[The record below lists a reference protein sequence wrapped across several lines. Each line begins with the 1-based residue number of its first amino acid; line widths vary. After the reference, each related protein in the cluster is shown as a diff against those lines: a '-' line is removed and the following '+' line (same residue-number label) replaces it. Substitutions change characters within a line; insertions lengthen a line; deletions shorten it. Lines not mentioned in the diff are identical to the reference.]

1 MEYQS
6 EEQKRRV
13 IRLQRVATGI
23 VKDDIL
29 TAYDKA
35 YKEIRLILLDGFDDA
50 TSLTKLNTITKQ
62 ITKAATTTVNAGWQ
76 NVTTEF
82 NKVAE
87 LEALFMQ
94 AVISEDLKLP
104 PVEQIAKAVN
114 SAIMNLGN
122 TAGTWADFVNES
134 TGGTVNRYNSIVK
147 SAWSQNQLTPD
158 NPVTPR
164 QIMKQIKTVNA
175 GINSRQAETLVRT
188 GIVHYSAQSRQ
199 YVAKRNKDVLGREV
213 PLVVFD
219 NRTSDT
225 CIQISA
231 TYFPKGWPVGESPI
245 GYAPYHFSC
254 RTVILYLTKGQKL
267 LDGKRSVVGGFSGK
281 EARDEFYKRKGNLRT
296 KSQTK
301 YRGKNDTVFEVEQV
315 DANQSIDAFLKSQ
328 PRWFVED
335 TLGKK
340 KADLFLKGELSLK
353 KLTDA
358 TGRSLSVSELQT
370 N

>member
-13 IRLQRVATGI
+13 IRLQRVATGL

-35 YKEIRLILLDGFDDA
+35 YKEIRLILLDEFSE
-50 TSLTKLNTITKQ
+50 TLPLRKLNAITKEIAK
-62 ITKAATTTVNAGWQ
+62 ITTQTVGAGWQ

-94 AVISEDLKLP
+94 AIISEDLKLP
-104 PVEQIAKAVN
+104 PIEQITKAVN
-114 SAIMNLGN
+114 SAIMNLGS

-134 TGGTVNRYNSIVK
+134 IDDTANRYNSIIK

-158 NPVTPR
+158 NPVTVN
-164 QIMKQIKTVNA
+164 QMMKNIKTANA

-199 YVAKRNKDVLGREV
+199 YVAKRNKDVLEREV

-245 GYAPYHFSC
+245 GAPPYHFSC

-267 LDGKRSVVGGFSGK
+267 LDGKRAVTGGYSGK
-281 EARDEFYKRKGNLRT
+281 DAKEEYLKRKGNLRT
-296 KSQTK
+296 KSKTT

-315 DANQSIDAFLKSQ
+315 DANQTIDSFLKSQ

-358 TGRSLSVSELQT
+358 TGRTLPVSELQT